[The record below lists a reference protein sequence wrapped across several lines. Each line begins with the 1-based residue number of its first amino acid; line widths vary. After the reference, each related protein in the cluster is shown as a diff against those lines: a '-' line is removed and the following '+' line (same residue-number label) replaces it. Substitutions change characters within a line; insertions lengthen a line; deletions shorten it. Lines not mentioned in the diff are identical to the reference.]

1 MEETHRTPRT
11 TVKRMAKRAAYDR
24 EVIHSILDRAL
35 VCHVGF
41 VADGAPSVL
50 PTLHARIGDRL
61 YLHGSVA
68 SHMLRTAAEGA
79 EICVTVTMIDG
90 LVLARSAFHHSVN
103 YRSAV
108 IFGRAQRVDDRERKL
123 AAMRAL
129 VEHVAP
135 GRWAGTRA
143 PNEKE
148 INGTL
153 ILELPIEETSAK
165 IRTGGPIDDEADYAL
180 PFWAGVIPLTFAAS
194 TPVADPR
201 LDRSIEIPP
210 HIFEYR
216 TPDERAPG
224 LAHDGAPF
232 EKSIG
237 EFLIT
242 TDVSRLDLDVI
253 HRFLSQSYWAAEVP
267 REVVA
272 RALKNS
278 LCFGLYDGD
287 AQIGLARVVSDYATF
302 AYVADVFVLEEYR
315 GRGLSKALMAA
326 ALAHPH
332 LQGLRRW
339 TLATR
344 DAHGLYRKFGFDT
357 PQFHD
362 RQMERADLEVYRRR
376 SADAK

>member
-1 MEETHRTPRT
+1 MEEPRRTPRT
-11 TVKRMAKRAAYDR
+11 TVKRMAKRAAYDL

-41 VADGAPSVL
+41 VAGGAPSVL
-50 PTLHARIGDRL
+50 PTLHARIEDRL
-61 YLHGSVA
+61 FLHGSAA

-148 INGTL
+148 ISGTL

-180 PFWAGVIPLTFAAS
+180 PFWAGVIPLTLAAS
-194 TPVADPR
+194 TPIADPR
-201 LDRSIEIPP
+201 MDRSIEMPSARLRIP
-210 HIFEYR
+210 H
-216 TPDERAPG
+216 A
-224 LAHDGAPF
+224 
-232 EKSIG
+232 
-237 EFLIT
+237 
-242 TDVSRLDLDVI
+242 
-253 HRFLSQSYWAAEVP
+253 
-267 REVVA
+267 
-272 RALKNS
+272 
-278 LCFGLYDGD
+278 
-287 AQIGLARVVSDYATF
+287 
-302 AYVADVFVLEEYR
+302 
-315 GRGLSKALMAA
+315 
-326 ALAHPH
+326 
-332 LQGLRRW
+332 
-339 TLATR
+339 
-344 DAHGLYRKFGFDT
+344 
-357 PQFHD
+357 
-362 RQMERADLEVYRRR
+362 
-376 SADAK
+376 

>member
-1 MEETHRTPRT
+1 MEETQRTPRT
-11 TVKRMAKRAAYDR
+11 TVKRMAKRAVYDR

-61 YLHGSVA
+61 YLHGSAA
-68 SHMLRTAAEGA
+68 SHMLRTAAGSA

-108 IFGRAQRVDDRERKL
+108 IFGRANRVEDREQKL

-135 GRWAGTRA
+135 GRWDGTRA
-143 PNEKE
+143 PNDKE
-148 INGTL
+148 IAGTL

-180 PFWAGVIPLTFAAS
+180 PFWAGVIPLTLAAA

-201 LDRSIEIPP
+201 MNGTIELPP
-210 HIFEYR
+210 HVFEYR

-232 EKSIG
+232 EQRAG

-242 TDVSRLDLDVI
+242 TDVSRLDLNVTHD
-253 HRFLSQSYWAAEVP
+253 FLTQSYWAANIP
-267 REVVA
+267 RQVVA

-278 LCFGLYDGD
+278 LCFGLYDD
-287 AQIGLARVVSDYATF
+287 ERQIGLARVVSDYATF
-302 AYVADVFVLEEYR
+302 AYVADVFVLEKYR

-326 ALAHPH
+326 TMAHPH
-332 LQGLRRW
+332 LQSLRRW

-344 DAHGLYRKFGFDT
+344 DAHALYRKFGFET
-357 PQFHD
+357 PQLPD
-362 RQMERADLEVYRRR
+362 RMMERADLEVYQRR